1 MASGARAVS
10 GRIAPVTE
18 GADEPAGH
26 HRLADAALAAAVTA
40 GVTVRDLE
48 AGEMTEAS
56 ALLAQVWRTG
66 PRESPMEPG
75 LLVALG
81 FAGNYVSG
89 AFDADG
95 TMVGAC
101 AGFLGAPLGGLLHSH
116 VAAVR
121 PGGPHGT
128 GTALKLHQ
136 RAWCAA
142 RGIGV
147 IAWTYDPL
155 IARNAWFNL
164 GRLGAHVEAYLIDFY
179 GKMDDGLNA
188 GEESDRLLVHWPV
201 EPEEVLPPEEPASA
215 YAALVAGADGSPLA
229 TPEVPPGAETVTLAV
244 PHDVEALRASDEAGE
259 RAAASRWRATFR
271 EVYAG
276 LHEQGWRVR
285 GFVKTGHYVLHRP
298 DQTETP

>member
-1 MASGARAVS
+1 M
-10 GRIAPVTE
+10 TE
-18 GADEPAGH
+18 GAGDLALR
-26 HRLADAALAAAVTA
+26 HRLSDAARTAAGEA
-40 GVTVRDLE
+40 GVTVRDLDAE
-48 AGEMTEAS
+48 EMVEAS
-56 ALLAQVWRTG
+56 ALLAEVWRTG

-89 AFDADG
+89 AFDESGA
-95 TMVGAC
+95 MVGAC
-101 AGFLGAPLGGLLHSH
+101 AGFLGAPVGGLLHSH

-121 PGGPHGT
+121 PGAPRGV

-164 GRLGAHVEAYLIDFY
+164 GRLGAHVEAYLVDFY

-201 EPEEVLPPEEPASA
+201 EPEELGPPPEAEATH
-215 YAALVAGADGSPLA
+215 AALTADGDGAPLA
-229 TPEVPPGAETVTLAV
+229 AADVPPGTELVTLAV
-244 PHDVEALRASDEAGE
+244 PADVEALRASAEPAV
-259 RAAASRWRATFR
+259 RANASRWRRTFR
-271 EVYAG
+271 ETYAG
-276 LHEQGWRVR
+276 LHEQGWRLR
-285 GFVKTGHYVLHRP
+285 GFVRTGHYVLRRP
-298 DQTETP
+298 ETP

>member
-1 MASGARAVS
+1 MADVEDQLALR
-10 GRIAPVTE
+10 
-18 GADEPAGH
+18 
-26 HRLADAALAAAVTA
+26 HRLADAASAAALSA
-40 GVTVRDLE
+40 GVTVRDLDAE
-48 AGEMTEAS
+48 EMTEAS

-89 AFDADG
+89 AFDVDG

-101 AGFLGAPLGGLLHSH
+101 AGFLGAPVGGLLHSH

-121 PGGPHGT
+121 PGGPRGT

-136 RAWCAA
+136 RAWCSA

-164 GRLGAHVEAYLIDFY
+164 GRLGAHVEAYLVDFY

-201 EPEEVLPPEEPASA
+201 EPEELVPPQVTERAH
-215 YAALVAGADGSPLA
+215 AALAAADDR
-229 TPEVPPGAETVTLAV
+229 TPQHVPDVPDDTEVVTLAV
-244 PHDVEALRASDEAGE
+244 PSDVEALRASDQPDV
-259 RAAASRWRATFR
+259 RAAASRWRVTFR
-271 EVYAG
+271 EAYAT

-285 GFVKTGHYVLHRP
+285 GFVKTGHYVLSRP
-298 DQTETP
+298 ENP

>member
-1 MASGARAVS
+1 VADDA
-10 GRIAPVTE
+10 GRLVQH
-18 GADEPAGH
+18 D
-26 HRLADAALAAAVTA
+26 RLAADALAAAATA
-40 GVTVRDLE
+40 GVTVRDLD
-48 AGEMTEAS
+48 AGEMAEAS

-81 FAGNYVSG
+81 FVGSYVSG
-89 AFDADG
+89 AFTADG

-101 AGFLGAPLGGLLHSH
+101 AGFFGEPLGGLLHSH

-121 PGGPHGT
+121 PGGPRGT

-136 RAWCAA
+136 RAWCAD

-164 GRLGAHVEAYLIDFY
+164 GRLGAHVEAYLVDFY
-179 GKMDDGLNA
+179 GVMDDGLNA

-201 EPEEVLPPEEPASA
+201 EPEVLEPVPPRDAA
-215 YAALVAGADGSPLA
+215 HAALVVGPDGAPVPQGDPPADA
-229 TPEVPPGAETVTLAV
+229 TLVTLAV
-244 PHDVEALRASDEAGE
+244 PSDVEALRASDQPGD
-259 RAAASRWRATFR
+259 RAAASAWRATFR
-271 EVYAG
+271 EVHAG
-276 LHEQGWRVR
+276 LHQQGWRVR
-285 GFVKTGHYVLHRP
+285 GFVRSGQYVLHRP
-298 DQTETP
+298 QPEPEPS

>member
-1 MASGARAVS
+1 MADVEDQLALR
-10 GRIAPVTE
+10 
-18 GADEPAGH
+18 
-26 HRLADAALAAAVTA
+26 HRLTDAASAASLSA
-40 GVTVRDLE
+40 GVTVRDLD
-48 AGEMTEAS
+48 ADEMTEAS
-56 ALLAQVWRTG
+56 ALLAHVWRTG

-89 AFDADG
+89 AFDAGG

-101 AGFLGAPLGGLLHSH
+101 AGFLGAPVGGLLHSH

-121 PGGPHGT
+121 PGGPRGT

-136 RAWCAA
+136 RAWCSA

-164 GRLGAHVEAYLIDFY
+164 GRLGAHVEAYLVDFY

-201 EPEEVLPPEEPASA
+201 EPEEVVPPAEADRVF
-215 YAALVAGADGSPLA
+215 AALVVDADGGPRPDLA
-229 TPEVPPGAETVTLAV
+229 VPPDAETVTLAV
-244 PHDVEALRASDEAGE
+244 PADVEALRASDRPGA
-259 RAAASRWRATFR
+259 RATATRWRTTVR
-271 EVYAG
+271 EAYAA
-276 LHEQGWRVR
+276 LHDQGWRVR
-285 GFVKTGHYVLHRP
+285 GFSRAGHYVLGRP
-298 DQTETP
+298 APERSEPS

>member
-1 MASGARAVS
+1 MAK
-10 GRIAPVTE
+10 
-18 GADEPAGH
+18 GADDLGLR
-26 HRLADAALAAAVTA
+26 HRLSDAALAAAVGA
-40 GVTVRDLE
+40 GITVRDLG
-48 AGEMTEAS
+48 ADEMVDAS
-56 ALLAQVWRTG
+56 ALLAEVWRTD

-89 AFDADG
+89 AFDDAG
-95 TMVGAC
+95 VMVGAC

-121 PGGPHGT
+121 RGAPRGV

-136 RAWCAA
+136 RAWCAS

-147 IAWTYDPL
+147 VAWTYDPL

-179 GKMDDGLNA
+179 GLMDDGLNA
-188 GEESDRLLVHWPV
+188 GEASDRLLVHWPV
-201 EPEEVLPPEEPASA
+201 EPEEVTPPPEPVRTH
-215 YAALVAGADGSPLA
+215 AALVADDEGAPQPA
-229 TPEVPPGAETVTLAV
+229 PAVPADAEAVTLAV
-244 PHDVEALRASDEAGE
+244 PPDVEALRASDRPGD
-259 RAAASRWRATFR
+259 RATASRWRATFR
-271 EVYAG
+271 AAYAD

-285 GFVKTGHYVLHRP
+285 GFVRSGHYVLGRPEPSPSDQHRP
-298 DQTETP
+298 ENA

>member
-1 MASGARAVS
+1 MAD
-10 GRIAPVTE
+10 
-18 GADEPAGH
+18 GADDLKLR
-26 HRLADAALAAAVTA
+26 HRLSDAALSAAADA
-40 GVTVRDLE
+40 GVTVRDLD
-48 AGEMTEAS
+48 ATDMTAAS
-56 ALLAQVWRTG
+56 ALLAQVWRTS

-95 TMVGAC
+95 AMVGAC
-101 AGFLGAPLGGLLHSH
+101 AGFLGAPVGGLLHSH

-121 PGGPHGT
+121 PGTSRGV

-142 RGIGV
+142 RGIDV

-164 GRLGAHVEAYLIDFY
+164 GRLGAHVEAYLVDFY
-179 GKMDDGLNA
+179 GPMHDGLNA

-201 EPEEVLPPEEPASA
+201 EPEELAPPPHAERTH
-215 YAALVAGADGSPLA
+215 AALLADDDGAPITDVL
-229 TPEVPPGAETVTLAV
+229 VPGDVEEVTLAV
-244 PHDVEALRASDEAGE
+244 PGDVEALRSARPPGDRET
-259 RAAASRWRATFR
+259 ASRWRATFR
-271 EVYAG
+271 EAYAV

-285 GFVKTGHYVLHRP
+285 GFVKAGHYLLRRP
-298 DQTETP
+298 ESE

>member
-1 MASGARAVS
+1 MA
-10 GRIAPVTE
+10 E
-18 GADEPAGH
+18 GADEAELR
-26 HRLADAALAAAVTA
+26 HRLSDAALAAAVGA
-40 GVTVRDLE
+40 GITVRDLD
-48 AGEMTEAS
+48 ATEMVAAS
-56 ALLAQVWRTG
+56 ALLAEVWRTG

-89 AFDADG
+89 AFDDTG
-95 TMVGAC
+95 VMVGAC

-121 PGGPHGT
+121 PGAPRGV

-179 GKMDDGLNA
+179 GPMDDGLNA
-188 GEESDRLLVHWPV
+188 GDESDRLLVHWPV
-201 EPEEVLPPEEPASA
+201 EPTVVTPAPEPVRTH
-215 YAALVAGADGSPLA
+215 AALVTDADGGPRPA
-229 TPEVPPGAETVTLAV
+229 VDVPAHVETVTLAV
-244 PHDVEALRASDEAGE
+244 PPDVEALRASERPGD
-259 RAAASRWRATFR
+259 RAAASRWRAAFR
-271 EVYAG
+271 AAYAD
-276 LHEQGWRVR
+276 LHDQGWRVR
-285 GFVKTGHYVLHRP
+285 GFVKTGHYTLSRP
-298 DQTETP
+298 DRRPAEQENA

>member
-1 MASGARAVS
+1 V
-10 GRIAPVTE
+10 
-18 GADEPAGH
+18 ADVEEQLALR
-26 HRLADAALAAAVTA
+26 HRLTDAASAAALGA
-40 GVTVRDLE
+40 GVSVRDLD
-48 AGEMTEAS
+48 ADEMTEAS

-101 AGFLGAPLGGLLHSH
+101 AGFLGAPVGGLLHSH

-121 PGGPHGT
+121 PGGPRGT

-136 RAWCAA
+136 RAWCSA

-164 GRLGAHVEAYLIDFY
+164 GRLGAHVEAYLVDFY
-179 GKMDDGLNA
+179 GPMDDGLNA

-201 EPEEVLPPEEPASA
+201 EPEELTPPPAA
-215 YAALVAGADGSPLA
+215 ERTHAALAADDDSAPQPDLD
-229 TPEVPPGAETVTLAV
+229 VPADTELVTLAV
-244 PHDVEALRASDEAGE
+244 PPDVEALRASDGPGD
-259 RAAASRWRATFR
+259 RTTASRWRATFR
-271 EVYAG
+271 DSYAA

-285 GFVKTGHYVLHRP
+285 GFVKTGHYVLCRP
-298 DQTETP
+298 EPRRPETT

>member
-1 MASGARAVS
+1 MADR
-10 GRIAPVTE
+10 
-18 GADEPAGH
+18 ADELALR
-26 HRLADAALAAAVTA
+26 HRLTDAALAAAVVA

-48 AGEMTEAS
+48 ADEMTEAS
-56 ALLAQVWRTG
+56 ALLAQVWRTT
-66 PRESPMEPG
+66 PRESPVEPG

-95 TMVGAC
+95 AMVGAC

-121 PGGPHGT
+121 PGGPRGT

-142 RGIGV
+142 RGIRV

-164 GRLGAHVEAYLIDFY
+164 GRLGAHVEAYLVDFY
-179 GKMDDGLNA
+179 GPMDDGLNA

-201 EPEEVLPPEEPASA
+201 EPEEVTAPLPAEPAH
-215 YAALVAGADGSPLA
+215 AALATDDDGAPRPAAD
-229 TPEVPPGAETVTLAV
+229 VPVGVEAVTLAV
-244 PHDVEALRASDEAGE
+244 PPDVEALRASDRPGD
-259 RAAASRWRATFR
+259 RTLASRWRATFR
-271 EVYAG
+271 EAYAD
-276 LHEQGWRVR
+276 LYEQGWHVR
-285 GFVKTGHYVLHRP
+285 GFVKDGHYVLRRD
-298 DQTETP
+298 DQQNPNSD

>member
-1 MASGARAVS
+1 MGD
-10 GRIAPVTE
+10 G
-18 GADEPAGH
+18 DELALR
-26 HRLADAALAAAVTA
+26 HRLNDAALAAAVVA
-40 GVTVRDLE
+40 GVTVRDLD
-48 AGEMTEAS
+48 ADEMTEAS

-89 AFDADG
+89 AFDPDG

-121 PGGPHGT
+121 PGTARGT

-164 GRLGAHVEAYLIDFY
+164 GRLGAHVEAYLVDFY

-201 EPEEVLPPEEPASA
+201 EPREVAPTAENGST
-215 YAALVAGADGSPLA
+215 YAAL
-229 TPEVPPGAETVTLAV
+229 
-244 PHDVEALRASDEAGE
+244 
-259 RAAASRWRATFR
+259 
-271 EVYAG
+271 
-276 LHEQGWRVR
+276 
-285 GFVKTGHYVLHRP
+285 
-298 DQTETP
+298 